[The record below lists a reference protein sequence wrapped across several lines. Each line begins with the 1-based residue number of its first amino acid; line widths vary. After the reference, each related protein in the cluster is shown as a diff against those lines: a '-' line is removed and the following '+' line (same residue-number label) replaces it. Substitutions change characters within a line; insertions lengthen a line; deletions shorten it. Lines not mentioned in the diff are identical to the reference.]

1 MKKELHVMKA
11 AEALSQQWTNLTK
24 PTIILVGTT
33 AEFSIIYDG
42 EEYIVTLRHKPI
54 WDMK

>member
-11 AEALSQQWTNLTK
+11 AKALSQQWTK
-24 PTIILVGTT
+24 PTKIIPVGTT